1 MPCKRLVTLLLCLP
15 LFFGGCT
22 SHPSNTNTVVI
33 GSKNFTEQFILA
45 EIMAQ
50 LIEAHTHLRV
60 KRVTNLGGTM
70 ICHKALVDGE
80 IDIYPEYTGTA
91 LTAILKEKPV
101 KDPQKAFKKVAAAY
115 RRRFGVQWLPPFGF
129 NNTYAITVRQD
140 EAAKH
145 HWRKISDLVPL
156 ARTLRAGFTAEFVA
170 RADGYPGLK
179 QAYGLRFGSIRDMDP
194 GLMYKAIANGEV
206 DVICA
211 FSTDGRIAA
220 YHLRPLTDDRS
231 FFPPY
236 FAAPLVRIE
245 TLRRHPEIR
254 AVLTALAGKI
264 DNAEMQR
271 LNYAV
276 DVKKQ
281 AVRTVA
287 RNFLLREGLAHEKQG
302 S

>member
-1 MPCKRLVTLLLCLP
+1 MQWKPLVTFLLCLP
-15 LFFGGCT
+15 LFAGGCS
-22 SHPSNTNTVVI
+22 SHTPSTTVVI

-50 LIEAHTHLRV
+50 LIEARTDLTV

-70 ICHKALVDGE
+70 ICHKALTEGE

-101 KDPQKAFKKVAAAY
+101 TDPQQAFNRVADAY
-115 RRRFGVQWLPPFGF
+115 RTRYAVQWLPPFGF
-129 NNTYAITVRQD
+129 NNTYAITVRQSD
-140 EAAKH
+140 AKNH
-145 HWRKISDLVPL
+145 HWQKISDLEPE
-156 ARTLRAGFTAEFVA
+156 APTLRAGFTAEFVA
-170 RADGYPGLK
+170 RSDGYPGLK
-179 QAYGLRFGSIRDMDP
+179 RAYKFHFGSIHDMDP
-194 GLMYKAIANGEV
+194 GLMYKAIAKREV

-220 YHLRPLTDDRS
+220 YNLQPLTDDRS

-236 FAAPLVRIE
+236 FAAPLVRSE
-245 TLRRHPEIR
+245 TLRRHPEIKT
-254 AVLTALAGKI
+254 VLAALAGKI
-264 DNAEMQR
+264 DNTAMQQ

-276 DVKKQ
+276 DEKKQ

-287 RNFLLREGLAHEKQG
+287 HNFLLGAGLVPNNTNR
-302 S
+302 